1 MSNIKKVKM
10 NFCNENGEIDAQ
22 RSQDI
27 NDLGKKLI
35 EEGIDGITPDI
46 QENMAS
52 FLKCFGDIQYD
63 EETIQIP
70 VVEEKDNK
78 FKAREQK

>member
-1 MSNIKKVKM
+1 M

-46 QENMAS
+46 
-52 FLKCFGDIQYD
+52 
-63 EETIQIP
+63 
-70 VVEEKDNK
+70 
-78 FKAREQK
+78 

>member
-46 QENMAS
+46 
-52 FLKCFGDIQYD
+52 
-63 EETIQIP
+63 
-70 VVEEKDNK
+70 
-78 FKAREQK
+78 